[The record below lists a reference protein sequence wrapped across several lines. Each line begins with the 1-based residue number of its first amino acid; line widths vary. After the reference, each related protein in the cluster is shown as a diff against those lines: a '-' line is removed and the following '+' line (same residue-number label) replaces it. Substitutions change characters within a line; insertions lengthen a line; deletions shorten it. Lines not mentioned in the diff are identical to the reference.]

1 MCVRHVCLSVC
12 HQFSQSCQSVSL
24 YQLNEKEQIKYDRL
38 PNDIIYY
45 TEKGDEYSLPNCNKK
60 VEIQTENREK
70 PKAKELKK
78 LKETVNKPKL
88 FM

>member
-1 MCVRHVCLSVC
+1 MCVRHVCLSLC

-24 YQLNEKEQIKYDRL
+24 YQQNEKGQIKYDRL

-60 VEIQTENREK
+60 VRFKQKTERNRRRK
-70 PKAKELKK
+70 
-78 LKETVNKPKL
+78 N
-88 FM
+88 